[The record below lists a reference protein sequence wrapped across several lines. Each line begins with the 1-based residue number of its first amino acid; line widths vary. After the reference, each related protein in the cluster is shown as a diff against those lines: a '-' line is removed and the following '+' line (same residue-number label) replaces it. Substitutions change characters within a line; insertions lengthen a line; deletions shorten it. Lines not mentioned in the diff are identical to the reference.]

1 MKTGKKRPT
10 SVIQQ
15 LGINLQDTNAKL
27 NLLDILKSKS
37 KMEPEAYSV
46 DFVSSV
52 CVPTYVHK
60 DTPNIIT
67 NRCDDRLVVFTDG
80 ACSNNG
86 SSRARAGYGVVWP
99 YNRMLDVSKRLQ
111 GAEQTNNR
119 AEFTA
124 LIEAQKIADKIDPT
138 QEKPLYI
145 YTDSEL
151 LVNSITKWLP
161 GWKRN
166 NWKKSDK
173 KPVLNQDLLK
183 EIDGNPR
190 PLVFKH
196 VRAHTGRQDWE
207 SIHNDE
213 ADRLARDAVKP

>member
-1 MKTGKKRPT
+1 
-10 SVIQQ
+10 
-15 LGINLQDTNAKL
+15 
-27 NLLDILKSKS
+27 
-37 KMEPEAYSV
+37 MEPEAYGIDYESTV
-46 DFVSSV
+46 INHTISTTTSI
-52 CVPTYVHK
+52 CE
-60 DTPNIIT
+60 
-67 NRCDDRLVVFTDG
+67 DRLIVFTDG

-99 YNRMLDVSKRLQ
+99 YNHKFNVSKRLQ
-111 GAEQTNNR
+111 GSEQTNNR

-138 QEKPLYI
+138 HEKPLYV

-151 LVNSITKWLP
+151 LINSITKWLP

-166 NWKKSDK
+166 DWKKSDK

-207 SIHNDE
+207 SIHNEE
-213 ADRLARDAVKP
+213 ADCLARDAIKY